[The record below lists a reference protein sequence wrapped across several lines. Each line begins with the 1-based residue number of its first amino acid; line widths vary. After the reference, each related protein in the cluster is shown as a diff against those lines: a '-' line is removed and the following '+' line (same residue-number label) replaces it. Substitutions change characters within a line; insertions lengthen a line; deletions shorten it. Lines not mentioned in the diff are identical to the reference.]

1 MSEEKAIIQKF
12 KGGDAAAF
20 DTIYNKYSKKLYN
33 FAYGLLK
40 DHDSASEMVQEVFV
54 TLWEK
59 RNQVDVKFNFENYI
73 FTITYNSI
81 RKFFRQ
87 RSMEGKVKDF
97 LFKNSP
103 EIISNTDASIIY
115 NELAEIANKT
125 IENLPPR
132 RKTVYKLSRQEGLS
146 IKEIASRLDISP
158 RTAETQLAKA
168 LKYLKEELQ
177 TLSLLTLL
185 FYFLFLA

>member
-1 MSEEKAIIQKF
+1 MSEEKAIIQRF
-12 KGGDAAAF
+12 KAGDAAAF
-20 DTIYNKYSKKLYN
+20 DAIYNKYSKKLYN

-103 EIISNTDASIIY
+103 EVIANTDASIIY

-146 IKEIASRLDISP
+146 IKEIASRLDIST